1 MSATFDP
8 SRGAANLL
16 ARTAVRS
23 RAPASVTFQ
32 VTDRCNYGCVH
43 CYETHGDADELSFAE
58 IDRILGE
65 LADEGTLF
73 LVLTGG
79 EFFMRRDAEDILRAA
94 RRRRFAVK
102 LLTTGWFVNDARADL
117 IAELGSIQVD
127 MSFYSGDP
135 HVHDHIT
142 QIRGSWQRTLDA
154 AERLRLR
161 RVPVVLKSPLM
172 AMNADGIDG
181 VQRVAER
188 LGCHVQ
194 LDPKVTTREDGDVGP
209 LRHRPSDEAVRGY
222 YERAYVDGE
231 APPPKGLDVTPC
243 RAGQDVCGITPQGLV
258 TACHTIPIYGGDLRR
273 QSFREIWRGSPE
285 IQRLR
290 ELTWRRI
297 EECNACDLRPYCGR
311 CHAMAYLEDGKLDGP
326 SREACRHAV
335 ILRDLLRERGV
346 IPAEHTAVPPPLT
359 RTRVRPSSLR
369 VLE

>member
-1 MSATFDP
+1 
-8 SRGAANLL
+8 
-16 ARTAVRS
+16 
-23 RAPASVTFQ
+23 
-32 VTDRCNYGCVH
+32 
-43 CYETHGDADELSFAE
+43 
-58 IDRILGE
+58 E

-135 HVHDHIT
+135 HVPDHLT
-142 QIRGSWQRTLDA
+142 QIRRSWQRTLDA

-209 LRHRPSDEAVRGY
+209 LRHRPSDEAVRG
-222 YERAYVDGE
+222 
-231 APPPKGLDVTPC
+231 
-243 RAGQDVCGITPQGLV
+243 
-258 TACHTIPIYGGDLRR
+258 
-273 QSFREIWRGSPE
+273 
-285 IQRLR
+285 
-290 ELTWRRI
+290 
-297 EECNACDLRPYCGR
+297 
-311 CHAMAYLEDGKLDGP
+311 
-326 SREACRHAV
+326 
-335 ILRDLLRERGV
+335 
-346 IPAEHTAVPPPLT
+346 
-359 RTRVRPSSLR
+359 
-369 VLE
+369 